1 MSSLTLNTKRK
12 PFYPGGDPNY
22 RENSVKYYANRK
34 QIRYEKQYSSPFT
47 FKTYE
52 DINEIRIV
60 KFKTPKHE
68 WEEEWYQSDIKFM
81 SSPQAW
87 TRYIKLRDLQLFYEN
102 VKNNKH
108 HYQKWNDIQYLIE
121 EHPFIFKDNKYGH
134 EFGELVY
141 NNDNDYSDI
150 DEHQSNDHESNNND
164 NNENFD
170 DSDDYDS
177 DYY

>member
-12 PFYPGGDPNY
+12 PFYPGGNPNY

-34 QIRYEKQYSSPFT
+34 QIRYEKQYSSQFT

-52 DINEIRIV
+52 DIDEIKIV

-68 WEEEWYQSDIKFM
+68 WEEEWYQSDIEFM

-102 VKNNKH
+102 IKNDKH

-121 EHPFIFKDNKYGH
+121 EHPFIFKDNNYGH

-141 NNDNDYSDI
+141 NNDCSDS
-150 DEHQSNDHESNNND
+150 DDQNQYQSNDHESND
-164 NNENFD
+164 HENIED
-170 DSDDYDS
+170 GDDYDS